1 MLRVFVI
8 LSLPEASEPKA
19 ERRRTAKDLK
29 MRNCELKR
37 GFQQVAPVHLLARFA
52 GTRLRFTSGQLEIL
66 RRPSPSPRFALRG
79 YGSLRMTKRPF
90 VPGWPA

>member
-1 MLRVFVI
+1 MLDCAVI

-29 MRNCELKR
+29 MRNCELKP
-37 GFQQVAPVHLLARFA
+37 GFRQLAPVHLPAQRA
-52 GTRLRFTSGQLEIL
+52 ETRLRFTFAQLEIL

-79 YGSLRMTKRPF
+79 YGSLRMTKRSF
-90 VPGWPA
+90 VPGWLS